1 MWGWLRVAIQWE
13 AFRTYP
19 LFDGTLSDL
28 SNAIY
33 VDRQLKPE
41 RYLEQLEPLSDNT
54 LGYVQLRVRDF
65 RTRSVEDYAE
75 ILDDP
80 DAWGKFEKTVMGLYF
95 DDRIEMFPFERREY
109 ADMKRRKSDEGM
121 TFSNPEAFHLVTK
134 ELIERR
140 FSADRSDEVGERDLR
155 DAIAAF
161 RYAFV
166 HNFWRLVTSRR
177 GAAVVGLGMAL
188 LAPIG
193 FAGLLA
199 LTAASRPAWWELGLG
214 FLAGFAMVLAALLRT
229 RHMIRRHTER
239 YEEAIKASCNVL
251 SSLLSIRVHSLT
263 EVIPQLFHKIDRSK
277 WQMLTESRLDD
288 WPVEVK
294 KWSKLAFWLS
304 ARVEHIELLM
314 QVQMWRIRRLHY
326 GIRWV
331 GRLLSFWI
339 GVIAL
344 LLSAGISGGLGLA
357 LHRAGRWNLDD
368 PMALILFCV
377 LAAITG
383 LVSWLMA
390 QMTFSYNTPDLDII
404 RRTLKTDTMR
414 RFSNVR
420 LHRQVAEH
428 VSEQKQSQV
437 YNESLLKR

>member
-1 MWGWLRVAIQWE
+1 MWGWLRYAIQWE
-13 AFRTYP
+13 TFRTSP

-41 RYLEQLEPLSDNT
+41 RYLEQLEALGDNT

-65 RTRSVEDYAE
+65 RTRSVDDYAA

-80 DAWGKFEKTVMGLYF
+80 EAWAGFEKTVMGRYF

-109 ADMKRRKSDEGM
+109 ADMRHRKSDDAM
-121 TFSNPEAFHLVTK
+121 TFNNPEAFHLVTK

-140 FSADRSDEVGERDLR
+140 FSADRPDEVGERDLR

-177 GAAVVGLGMAL
+177 GAAVEGMAMAL
-188 LAPIG
+188 LGLIG
-193 FAGLLA
+193 FAGFV
-199 LTAASRPAWWELGLG
+199 AATQGTRADWWELALA
-214 FLAGFAMVLAALLRT
+214 FLVGVAVVFSARLRT
-229 RHMIRRHTER
+229 RHMIRRHTDR

-251 SSLLSIRVHSLT
+251 ASLLSIRVHSLT

-331 GRLLSFWI
+331 GRWLSFWI
-339 GVIAL
+339 GILAL
-344 LLSAGISGGLGLA
+344 AFSVGVASGLGWA
-357 LHRAGRWNLDD
+357 LYVAGRWDMGSPL
-368 PMALILFCV
+368 ALILYGV
-377 LAAITG
+377 LTVITAFA
-383 LVSWLMA
+383 SWRMA
-390 QMTFSYNTPDLDII
+390 QMTFNYNTPDLDII

-414 RFSNVR
+414 RFSDVR

-437 YNESLLKR
+437 YNESLQKR

>member
-1 MWGWLRVAIQWE
+1 MWGWLRYAIQWE
-13 AFRTYP
+13 AFRASP

-41 RYLEQLEPLSDNT
+41 RYLDQLEPLGDNT

-65 RTRSVEDYAE
+65 RTRSVDDYAE

-80 DAWGKFEKTVMGLYF
+80 DAWATFEKTVMGRYF

-109 ADMKRRKSDEGM
+109 ADQKRRKSDDQM
-121 TFSNPEAFHLVTK
+121 AFTNPEAFHLVTK

-140 FSADRSDEVGERDLR
+140 FSADRPDEVGERDLR

-177 GAAVVGLGMAL
+177 GAAVEGLAMAL
-188 LAPIG
+188 VAPVG
-193 FAGLLA
+193 FAGFLA
-199 LTAASRPAWWELGLG
+199 LTGTSGPAWWK
-214 FLAGFAMVLAALLRT
+214 LAVAVVAAVAVVLAARLRT
-229 RHMIRRHTER
+229 RHMIRRHTDR
-239 YEEAIKASCNVL
+239 YEEATKASCNVL
-251 SSLLSIRVHSLT
+251 ASLLSIRVHSLT

-331 GRLLSFWI
+331 GRWLSFWI
-339 GVIAL
+339 GVLAL
-344 LLSAGISGGLGLA
+344 ALSAGVAAGLGWGLYLANRWDLSAPLAPVLFCLLA
-357 LHRAGRWNLDD
+357 LFTA
-368 PMALILFCV
+368 F
-377 LAAITG
+377 
-383 LVSWLMA
+383 VSWRMA
-390 QMTFSYNTPDLDII
+390 QMTFTYNTPDLDII

-414 RFSNVR
+414 RFSDVR

-437 YNESLLKR
+437 YNESLQKR